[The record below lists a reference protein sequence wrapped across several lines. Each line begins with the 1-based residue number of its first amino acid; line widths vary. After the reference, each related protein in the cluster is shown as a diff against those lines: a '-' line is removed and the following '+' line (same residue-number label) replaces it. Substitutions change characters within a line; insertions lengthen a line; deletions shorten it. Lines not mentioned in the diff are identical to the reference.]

1 MARKPADQSVSRID
15 ILTAAANVFRKKG
28 YHLAKMADIAADV
41 NLTAGSLYHHFPDG
55 KQQILMAVLNEGL
68 DMITSKVQE
77 VVENEDLSPA
87 EKLRELIYTH
97 ILGLTEHVSIA
108 AALVFETR
116 TLLSDQVA
124 RKSYLARRDNF
135 ERYYQHVVE
144 AGISEGVFRKVDVPI
159 FTKTLLGAHNWVG
172 VWYRQGGRL
181 SGEEVAHEMA
191 QTFLSALAV
200 YDIEPEHQLKNS

>member
-15 ILTAAANVFRKKG
+15 ILTAAANVFKRKG

-68 DMITSKVQE
+68 DMITNKVKA
-77 VVENEDLSPA
+77 VVNNPDLPPND
-87 EKLRELIYTH
+87 KLRELIYTH

-116 TLLSDQVA
+116 TLLSDQIA
-124 RKSYLARRDNF
+124 RTSYLTRRDNF
-135 ERYYQHVVE
+135 ERYYQKVVE
-144 AGISEGVFRKVDVPI
+144 DGIAAGIFRKVDVPI

-181 SGEEVAHEMA
+181 TGEQIAEEMA
-191 QTFLSALAV
+191 QTFLHALNIAETAEK
-200 YDIEPEHQLKNS
+200 EPETE